1 LIKLGDAPRAPV
13 LACQVTVQREDEKL
27 LMKQLRK
34 EGKKMRAAMKNVES
48 DSDDEQ
54 FDPERMRAA
63 RIAQLSVAQKKPIL
77 GPRKIVVPNRPA
89 WMELPNVYDS
99 QNDAKQTAGK
109 QIKI

>member
-1 LIKLGDAPRAPV
+1 MIKLGEAQRAPQ

-54 FDPERMRAA
+54 FDPERLRAA
-63 RIAQLSVAQKKPIL
+63 RIAQLSVAQKKPLL
-77 GPRKIVVPNRPA
+77 GPRKVVVPNRPA

-99 QNDAKQTAGK
+99 QNDAKQTAGN
-109 QIKI
+109 

>member
-1 LIKLGDAPRAPV
+1 
-13 LACQVTVQREDEKL
+13 VTVQREDEKL

-34 EGKKMRAAMKNVES
+34 EDKKMRAAMKNVES

-77 GPRKIVVPNRPA
+77 GPRKVVVPNRPA

-99 QNDAKQTAGK
+99 QNDARQTAGNK
-109 QIKI
+109 LKNRF